1 MICVECT
8 QKEKSQFV
16 LNILRF
22 IEHTH
27 IENDMS
33 KMEILKFLL
42 NNHEI
47 IGQLLNSKILLS
59 LSQVWKKTL

>member
-42 NNHEI
+42 NNPEI
-47 IGQLLNSKILLS
+47 IGQLLNSKILLR

>member
-47 IGQLLNSKILLS
+47 IGHLLNSKILLS